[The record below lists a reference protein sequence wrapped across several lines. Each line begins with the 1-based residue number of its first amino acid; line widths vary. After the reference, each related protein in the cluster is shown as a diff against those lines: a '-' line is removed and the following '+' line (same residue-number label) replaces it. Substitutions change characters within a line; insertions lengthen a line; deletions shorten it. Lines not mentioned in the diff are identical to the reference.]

1 MRSSR
6 LALKAVLLGTTLL
19 APGFAHAQEE
29 PTAVEEV
36 IVTGRRAADRA
47 AIEDKRDADGQIDSV
62 RADEVGKLPDQNVA
76 EALRRLPG
84 LAVANDQGEG
94 RYLSVRGVS
103 PDLLNVTLNGQTAA
117 APEPESRQ
125 VKLDDIPSALI
136 GRVTVVKTLTPDLD
150 ANAIAGAANI
160 ETLTAYDRNR
170 TFGTAR
176 VAYGYNDIN
185 GSNPYEFD
193 ASWGTVFGADRQ
205 FGVVFAIN
213 HSERQLAPDNLQA
226 GGSWDEVNGFE
237 LPLEY
242 SIRKYDTERRRS
254 GAVLNLDWRPNDAVE
269 TYARI
274 LYSKYE
280 DQELRNNFT
289 VELDED
295 ELSNQ
300 TDTTGDFAEADA
312 IRALRTR
319 QEDTS
324 SFTSTLGA
332 RFEIGESELT
342 IEGTYTKADKRDPRR
357 DEWIFEAGDV
367 TGSYDLGPEL
377 FRFFPD
383 AAAFDSANFEFD
395 ETSYESRHAV
405 EDLYQAR
412 IDYRMPLTFADET
425 TLKFGAKILDR
436 TKTNDIDATIYDGFA
451 GPDLTLDMFEGATIP
466 SIYEGRYPYGPTVD
480 GRAADAFFRA
490 NQDLFEIDE
499 EGTVGDS
506 LAGDF
511 EIQET
516 IIAGYVMATIKT
528 GQWTVVPGVR
538 VEHTESEYAAKAVL
552 DTYTLADLD
561 RPYDV
566 FGGQSYTDV
575 FPGVNLRFDVND
587 HLVLRGAVT
596 TAIGRPNYENLA
608 PYTVV
613 VTSDNEVEMGN
624 PDLEPLRSVNFD
636 IAAEYYLGN
645 RGILSAAVFHK
656 EISDPIYFTTTEET
670 GVFAGQALV
679 DAEVTR
685 PVNAEEATVT
695 GVEFNAQYELSFL
708 PAPFDG
714 LSVGGSLTF
723 VESEASGIPGRP
735 GETLPLANQSDQVA
749 SAQVTYEKHGLSARV
764 AYTYRSA
771 YLLEP
776 GGDTDED
783 LYVDDFNQ
791 WDARIGYA
799 FTSNASIF
807 VEGSNLN
814 NAANRFYLGRP
825 GRVDENEIYG
835 WSLRTGIQ
843 LSF

>member
-1 MRSSR
+1 
-6 LALKAVLLGTTLL
+6 
-19 APGFAHAQEE
+19 
-29 PTAVEEV
+29 
-36 IVTGRRAADRA
+36 
-47 AIEDKRDADGQIDSV
+47 
-62 RADEVGKLPDQNVA
+62 
-76 EALRRLPG
+76 
-84 LAVANDQGEG
+84 
-94 RYLSVRGVS
+94 
-103 PDLLNVTLNGQTAA
+103 
-117 APEPESRQ
+117 
-125 VKLDDIPSALI
+125 
-136 GRVTVVKTLTPDLD
+136 
-150 ANAIAGAANI
+150 
-160 ETLTAYDRNR
+160 
-170 TFGTAR
+170 
-176 VAYGYNDIN
+176 
-185 GSNPYEFD
+185 
-193 ASWGTVFGADRQ
+193 
-205 FGVVFAIN
+205 
-213 HSERQLAPDNLQA
+213 
-226 GGSWDEVNGFE
+226 
-237 LPLEY
+237 
-242 SIRKYDTERRRS
+242 
-254 GAVLNLDWRPNDAVE
+254 
-269 TYARI
+269 
-274 LYSKYE
+274 
-280 DQELRNNFT
+280 
-289 VELDED
+289 
-295 ELSNQ
+295 
-300 TDTTGDFAEADA
+300 
-312 IRALRTR
+312 
-319 QEDTS
+319 
-324 SFTSTLGA
+324 
-332 RFEIGESELT
+332 
-342 IEGTYTKADKRDPRR
+342 
-357 DEWIFEAGDV
+357 
-367 TGSYDLGPEL
+367 
-377 FRFFPD
+377 
-383 AAAFDSANFEFD
+383 
-395 ETSYESRHAV
+395 
-405 EDLYQAR
+405 
-412 IDYRMPLTFADET
+412 
-425 TLKFGAKILDR
+425 
-436 TKTNDIDATIYDGFA
+436 
-451 GPDLTLDMFEGATIP
+451 
-466 SIYEGRYPYGPTVD
+466 
-480 GRAADAFFRA
+480 
-490 NQDLFEIDE
+490 
-499 EGTVGDS
+499 
-506 LAGDF
+506 
-511 EIQET
+511 
-516 IIAGYVMATIKT
+516 
-528 GQWTVVPGVR
+528 
-538 VEHTESEYAAKAVL
+538 
-552 DTYTLADLD
+552 
-561 RPYDV
+561 
-566 FGGQSYTDV
+566 
-575 FPGVNLRFDVND
+575 VNLRFDVND